1 LTFLHLLLLC
11 LFPVAIYCV
20 LLALLNRRLQPA
32 LVPGAWDFL
41 GLLFAA
47 SGLLLFA
54 GPRVINALF
63 EQSIRN
69 TTFEEGGPSPASVDH
84 LVTLWW
90 GAWITYYVFVL
101 VGAAVLVWLRAGKAV
116 VYNVGAADFD
126 RALEG
131 ALARLRL
138 SVTRSGSRLLLG
150 FPGSPVP
157 QAEPAPEPQLTA
169 VSATPLNAVP
179 ELPAA
184 PPRASTGAAILDVE
198 PFGALWNVTLHWRS
212 HSGTVR
218 REVEDELARELREV
232 RTYDNPVGSWLLGVA
247 GFLFALIFMI
257 LMAVILSP
265 FLQQPTH

>member
-11 LFPVAIYCV
+11 LFPVAVYCV
-20 LLALLNRRLQPA
+20 LLAFLNRRLQPA

-54 GPRVINALF
+54 APEAINVQFRRA
-63 EQSIRN
+63 IHN
-69 TTFEEGGPSPASVDH
+69 TLFEEGGPSVASVDH
-84 LVTLWW
+84 LHTLWW
-90 GAWITYYVFVL
+90 CAWISYYVLVL

-138 SVTRSGSRLLLG
+138 GVTRSGSRLLLG
-150 FPGSPVP
+150 FPGPPVP
-157 QAEPAPEPQLTA
+157 QAEPLPEPQLTA
-169 VSATPLNAVP
+169 VSATPLDAVP

-184 PPRASTGAAILDVE
+184 PPRATAGGAVLEVE

-212 HSGTVR
+212 DSGAVR
-218 REVEDELARELREV
+218 REVEGELARELREV

-265 FLQQPTH
+265 FLQQPPH